1 MYEIAMAEHNP
12 FRRAGCTRSV
22 DNDSE
27 VVGLWCGIP
36 YRHFPVLFRFS
47 VILGGDDTERID
59 VYDEFHLLAQALLY
73 FSQLT
78 C

>member
-1 MYEIAMAEHNP
+1 MAEHNP
-12 FRRAGCTRSV
+12 FRRAGCARSV
-22 DNDSE
+22 DNDSQI
-27 VVGLWCGIP
+27 VGLWSGIP
-36 YRHFPVLFRFS
+36 YRHLPILFRFS

-59 VYDEFHLLAQALLY
+59 VDDEFHLLAQALLY